1 MTKTFFLRLS
11 VSLLGAFFSLGQAK
25 AAIHRPVLKQAPP
38 KPQDDASLINSNDCK
53 KITAFLEKKHD
64 IPKDLL
70 GAIARVES
78 GKSPWAVNARGRS
91 HQFRNKERALKFIQD
106 LKKKGD
112 KNINVGYMQINLQ
125 SHEYKFKKLED
136 VLTPY
141 HNIAYAAKLLKH
153 LHKRYG
159 SWEAAI
165 RYYHSGSSAHNLPYQ
180 RKVFQAW
187 GTACSKSYAG

>member
-1 MTKTFFLRLS
+1 MTKTIFLCFIALM
-11 VSLLGAFFSLGQAK
+11 GGIPFTDQGN
-25 AAIHRPVLKQAPP
+25 AAIHGPTLKP
-38 KPQDDASLINSNDCK
+38 KPTPSKVGNDDSLINSNDCK
-53 KITAFLEKKHD
+53 KITTSLEAKYG
-64 IPKDLL
+64 IPKNLL
-70 GAIARVES
+70 AAIARVES

-91 HQFRNKERALKFIQD
+91 HRFPSKEKALKFIQD
-106 LKKKGD
+106 LKKQGV

-125 SHEYKFKKLED
+125 SHGRKFKKTED

-141 HNIAYAAKLLKH
+141 HNIAYAAKLLQH

-165 RYYHSGSSAHNLPYQ
+165 RYYHSGSSVHNLPYQ

-187 GTACSKSYAG
+187 GNACSKS